1 MNKCTIADLSEGR
14 VAVLN
19 DSNVEQL
26 KKVLNTAFPK
36 DNHSVDFFFLE
47 NALLLHHIVLY

>member
-19 DSNVEQL
+19 DNNVEQL
-26 KKVLNTAFPK
+26 KKVLNTACHRHK
-36 DNHSVDFFFLE
+36 YAIVELKLAE
-47 NALLLHHIVLY
+47 NFA